1 MGIIAKR
8 TILFH
13 LCMHAAIRMMQ
24 QFVELTG
31 VGCQHTPRDFT
42 FVSFSLLVVVVVFF
56 GIGAF

>member
-1 MGIIAKR
+1 MGIIAKL

-31 VGCQHTPRDFT
+31 VGCQRFLATLHLS
-42 FVSFSLLVVVVVFF
+42 VL
-56 GIGAF
+56 A

>member
-13 LCMHAAIRMMQ
+13 LCMHACSNPNDAAVCRIDWRRMS
-24 QFVELTG
+24 TYS
-31 VGCQHTPRDFT
+31 RDFT
-42 FVSFSLLVVVVVFF
+42 FVSFSLLVVVVFF

>member
-8 TILFH
+8 TIFFH

-31 VGCQHTPRDFT
+31 VGCQHILATLH
-42 FVSFSLLVVVVVFF
+42 LLVLACLLLLLCFL
-56 GIGAF
+56 A